1 VGKKTSRR
9 FGNDILD
16 CENSNPDLLETPHCG
31 RKKKTGDAS
40 HLNLCICSLA
50 KFKLPN
56 TSWAQQ
62 NPLDGIKSEI
72 DEITTIRPGI
82 LSG

>member
-1 VGKKTSRR
+1 VWGKRLQEDSITTFWIVRTA
-9 FGNDILD
+9 ILT
-16 CENSNPDLLETPHCG
+16 CWKRPIVEG
-31 RKKKTGDAS
+31 KKTGDAS